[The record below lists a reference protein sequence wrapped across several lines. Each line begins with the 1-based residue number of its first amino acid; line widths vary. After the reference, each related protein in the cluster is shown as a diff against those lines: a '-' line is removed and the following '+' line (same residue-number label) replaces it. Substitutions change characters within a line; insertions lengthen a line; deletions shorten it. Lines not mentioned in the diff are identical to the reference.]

1 MDLKTANEIW
11 VWGGYLLV
19 LLCGGLA
26 LWRGGWAERTAAV
39 IVLVG
44 WFLTPVINA
53 TYKPGLWLILLD
65 VGATLAFFTICYF
78 SRRIWTVLIT
88 ANSAGGLLSH
98 FANLLLAS
106 DHKMYFAYITASGL
120 MGGIFVAL
128 SLGFGVWE
136 HGMFTRRNADL
147 RRATKAA

>member
-26 LWRGGWAERTAAV
+26 LWRGGWAERTAAA

-44 WFLTPVINA
+44 WFLTPIINA
-53 TYKPGLWLILLD
+53 AYAPGVWLILLD
-65 VGATLAFFTICYF
+65 VSATLGFFVICYF
-78 SRRIWTVLIT
+78 SRRIWTILIT
-88 ANSAGGLLSH
+88 ANSASGLLSH

-128 SLGFGVWE
+128 SLGLGFWE
-136 HGMFTRRNADL
+136 NELIRKRVLDAHNPHR
-147 RRATKAA
+147 